1 MRLNTIENNRST
13 KAKEDQQINAFNQN
27 LEKERE
33 EEESNLLF
41 KTLQKMKL
49 KDYQQESI
57 KGLMFRS

>member
-1 MRLNTIENNRST
+1 MRPMRLNTLDNGLRI
-13 KAKEDQQINAFNQN
+13 KEDPLSTAYTQN

-49 KDYQQESI
+49 KDYQQESNCY
-57 KGLMFRS
+57 